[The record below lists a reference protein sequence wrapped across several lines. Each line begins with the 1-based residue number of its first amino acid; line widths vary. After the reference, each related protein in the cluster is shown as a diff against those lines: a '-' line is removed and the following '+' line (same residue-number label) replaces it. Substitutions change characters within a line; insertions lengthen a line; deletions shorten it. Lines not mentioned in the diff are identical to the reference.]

1 MQNIP
6 GPELKREIG
15 ATGLALNAMNL
26 TIGSGIFVLPAVVAL
41 GIGRAGFIAYLACG
55 FLAILITLCYA
66 EVGSKITSSGGSYA
80 YVEKAFGP
88 LPGFFVNTLAW
99 FGFSALADGAVVN
112 AMTDMLST
120 WFPVLNIHYVRVAF
134 FVVLFSSL
142 ALVNIRGAKQG
153 SGFASIAT
161 LLKLLPIVLLII
173 FGMFHIASSNLAI
186 TTWPP
191 IKSMGEASLSLFFA
205 FVGFETAL
213 GVSGE
218 IKNPK
223 KNIPKGIMMAVAGVL
238 VIYIS
243 LQFVAQGV
251 LGDRLSAPENAKA
264 PLSALATSLVGT
276 IGGTIILITGIVSMF
291 GLLSGDML
299 ASPRL
304 LFAAAEDKLLPKFL
318 SRIHPKFSTPYWSI
332 IVYCIVATILA
343 SSGGFKQLAVLAS
356 SSILLVYLGVAAA
369 TIVLRYKKGFAAAGS
384 FKIPGGLVIPL
395 LAIITIA
402 IFLYFIKMN
411 EVKALA
417 IFFSVLTILYYLK
430 KLVDKRATPLM
441 PALEEPGDTLI

>member
-1 MQNIP
+1 MQNKPEP
-6 GPELKREIG
+6 GLQREIG

-120 WFPVLNIHYVRVAF
+120 WFPLLNTHYIRVIF
-134 FVVLFSSL
+134 FVLIFSTL
-142 ALVNIRGAKQG
+142 ALINIRGAKQG

-161 LLKLLPIVLLII
+161 LLKLLPIVLLIV
-173 FGMFHIASSNLAI
+173 FGMFHIASSNLTI

-218 IKNPK
+218 IKDPK
-223 KNIPKGIMMAVAGVL
+223 RNIPKGILMAVAGVL
-238 VIYIS
+238 IIYIS

-251 LGDRLSAPENAKA
+251 LGDQLSWSQNAKA
-264 PLSALATSLVGT
+264 PLSALATSLIGS
-276 IGGTIILITGIVSMF
+276 IGGTIILVTGIVSMF

-304 LFAAAEDKLLPKFL
+304 LFAAAEDNLLPKFL
-318 SRIHPKFSTPYWSI
+318 SRVHPKFSTPYWSI

-369 TIVLRYKKGFAAAGS
+369 TIVLRYKKGFAGAGS
-384 FKIPGGLVIPL
+384 FTVPGGVIIPVF
-395 LAIITIA
+395 AIATIICFLFFITIA
-402 IFLYFIKMN
+402 
-411 EVKALA
+411 EVKALV
-417 IFFSVLTILYYLK
+417 IFFSVLTIIYFLK
-430 KLVDKRATPLM
+430 KLVDKRTTPLM
-441 PALEEPGDTLI
+441 PGLEETGGPTI

>member
-1 MQNIP
+1 MQNTT
-6 GPELKREIG
+6 GATLKREIG

-88 LPGFFVNTLAW
+88 LPGFFINTLSW
-99 FGFSALADGAVVN
+99 FGFSALADGAVAN
-112 AMTDMLST
+112 AMTDMLTT
-120 WFPVLNIHYVRVAF
+120 WFPVLNIHYVRVIF
-134 FVVLFSSL
+134 FVVLFSTL

-153 SGFASIAT
+153 SGFASITT

-173 FGMFHIASSNLAI
+173 FGMFHIASSNLTI

-191 IKSMGEASLSLFFA
+191 VKSMGEASLSLFFA

-223 KNIPKGIMMAVAGVL
+223 KNIPKGICMAVAGVL
-238 VIYIS
+238 IIYIS

-251 LGDRLSAPENAKA
+251 LGDGLSDPQNAKA
-264 PLSALATSLVGT
+264 PLSALATSLIGS
-276 IGGTIILITGIVSMF
+276 IGGTIILVTGIVSML

-304 LFAAAEDKLLPKFL
+304 LFAASEDKLLPEFL

-332 IVYCIVATILA
+332 IVYCIIATVLA

-369 TIVLRYKKGFAAAGS
+369 TIVLRYKKAFADAGS
-384 FKIPGGLVIPL
+384 FKIPGGMIIPI
-395 LAIITIA
+395 LAIITILG
-402 IFLYFIKMN
+402 FLYFIRKE

-417 IFFSVLTILYYLK
+417 IFFAVLTVLFFLRK
-430 KLVDKRATPLM
+430 FFNKRNDKQEVLSQRPKPL
-441 PALEEPGDTLI
+441 A

>member
-1 MQNIP
+1 MQKIP
-6 GPELKREIG
+6 GPALKRDIG

-41 GIGRAGFIAYLACG
+41 SIGRAGFIAYLACG

-66 EVGSKITSSGGSYA
+66 EVGSKINSSGGSYA

-88 LPGFFVNTLAW
+88 LPGFFINSLSW
-99 FGFSALADGAVVN
+99 FGFSALADAAVAN
-112 AMTDMLST
+112 AMTDMLGT
-120 WFPVLNIHYVRVAF
+120 WFPFLNVQYIRVIF
-134 FVVLFSSL
+134 FVVLFVTL

-153 SGFASIAT
+153 SRFANAAT
-161 LLKLLPIVLLII
+161 LLKLLPIILLII
-173 FGMFHIASSNLAI
+173 VGLFNIASTNLAI

-191 IKSMGEASLSLFFA
+191 VKNIGEASLTLFFA

-213 GVSGE
+213 SVSGE

-223 KNIPKGIMMAVAGVL
+223 KNIPKGICLAVAGVL
-238 VIYIS
+238 IIYLS

-251 LGDRLSAPENAKA
+251 LGDELSSLINAKA
-264 PLSALATSLVGT
+264 PLSALATKMVGS

-332 IVYCIVATILA
+332 MVYSIVATVLA

-356 SSILLVYLGVAAA
+356 SSILLIYLAVAAA
-369 TIVLRYKKGFAAAGS
+369 TVVLRYKKEFIHAGS
-384 FKIPGGLVIPL
+384 FKIPGGLIIPL
-395 LAIITIA
+395 LTMVTIGV
-402 IFLYFIKMN
+402 FLYFITIA

-417 IFFSVLTILYYLK
+417 IFFAALTLLYFLK
-430 KLVDKRATPLM
+430 KWFDKRNERLQQG
-441 PALEEPGDTLI
+441 L